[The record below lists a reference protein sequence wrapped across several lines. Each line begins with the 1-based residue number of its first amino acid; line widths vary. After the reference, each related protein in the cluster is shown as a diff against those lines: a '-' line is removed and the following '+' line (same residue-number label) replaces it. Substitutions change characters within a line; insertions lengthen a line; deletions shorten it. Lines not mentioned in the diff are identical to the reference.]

1 MTNIAIALQYL
12 LILVANPIY
21 TFTND
26 FALLFILLILWPVQL
41 YPIGVSP
48 LKWLSPSLLQSLS
61 PSSCRNCE
69 TESLKRQI
77 EVLRAAIAREEERA
91 NDLEVKSKWAASNV
105 IEPCNPS
112 SPQTSFVL
120 LCSLSS
126 SSSSSPSLLSVPHL
140 LPPSGCSLMVS
151 TGLKTRSRCW
161 QL

>member
-1 MTNIAIALQYL
+1 M
-12 LILVANPIY
+12 ILHY
-21 TFTND
+21 
-26 FALLFILLILWPVQL
+26 LFILLILWPVQP

-61 PSSCRNCE
+61 PSSCRNGE
-69 TESLKRQI
+69 TENLKRQI
-77 EVLRAAIAREEERA
+77 EVLKAAIAREEERA
-91 NDLEVKSKWAASNV
+91 NDLEIKSKWAASTV

-112 SPQTSFVL
+112 SPQTSFAL

-126 SSSSSPSLLSVPHL
+126 SSSSPSVLSVPHL
-140 LPPSGCSLMVS
+140 LPPSGCSLLVS